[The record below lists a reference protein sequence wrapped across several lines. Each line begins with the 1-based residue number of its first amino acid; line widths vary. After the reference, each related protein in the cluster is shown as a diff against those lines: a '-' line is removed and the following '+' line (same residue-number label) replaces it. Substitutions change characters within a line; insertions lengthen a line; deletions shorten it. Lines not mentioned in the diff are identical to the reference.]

1 MCSYSTKLLQQ
12 QTEEAKLF
20 KAAADRI
27 ELQLMAQ
34 NRLLSQLCLRH
45 PNLTGLAKLSAGAA
59 RLHLTN
65 QIFIV
70 VVVFV
75 R

>member
-1 MCSYSTKLLQQ
+1 MRSYSIKLLQQ
-12 QTEEAKLF
+12 QTEEANQF

-45 PNLTGLAKLSAGAA
+45 PNLTGLAKLSAGDA
-59 RLHLTN
+59 
-65 QIFIV
+65 
-70 VVVFV
+70 
-75 R
+75 